1 MRLTKLLIAILFF
14 LLLWWPGAFSSQ
26 PWRTWFWATRP
37 GTTATYS
44 PYTEWAAGYYWFY
57 KIPAEGGHR
66 EQLAFRSPEDRRS
79 TSWGQRLVKAN
90 VIYIVTYVTDTP
102 NWGNVS
108 QFIDIGP
115 PCGNWRSA
123 MFEEGET
130 TRSQTYSL
138 LAAAQSNRE
147 LPIGIDA
154 AVAKT
159 EELAPGVTATIQA
172 TPELP
177 ITTQAAIAGNP
188 ELAHPVRAAIR
199 AELLLEPGIIAAIGK
214 DFSLVPGVTAT
225 VQGNPYQ
232 WYGTRAAIKGETEK
246 SVGITAFVVKSRA
259 TQIMLEMEN
268 LWPQEMD
275 LRSTPNSPS
284 EWRDWRKHQLGQ

>member
-1 MRLTKLLIAILFF
+1 MRLTKLLMAILFF
-14 LLLWWPGAFSSQ
+14 LYIWWPYDVNLYKF
-26 PWRTWFWATRP
+26 PYRTWF
-37 GTTATYS
+37 YS
-44 PYTEWAAGYYWFY
+44 SRYSSGTEWPVGMYWFY
-57 KIPAEGGHR
+57 KIPAENGHR
-66 EQLAFRSPEDRRS
+66 AQLAFRSPEDRRS
-79 TSWGQRLVKAN
+79 TGWGQRLIKKDVL
-90 VIYIVTYVTDTP
+90 YIITYAGDTP

-115 PCGNWRSA
+115 PCGNWLSG
-123 MFEEGET
+123 MFEEGDI

-177 ITTQAAIAGNP
+177 ITTQAAITGNP

-199 AELLLEPGIIAAIGK
+199 AELLLEPAIIAAVGK
-214 DFSLVPGVTAT
+214 DCSLNSGATAT
-225 VQGNPYQ
+225 IQGNPHK

-246 SVGITAFVVKSRA
+246 TVGITAFVVKSRA

>member
-57 KIPAEGGHR
+57 KIPAEDGHR

-79 TSWGQRLVKAN
+79 TGWGRRLVKKD
-90 VIYIVTYVTDTP
+90 VLYIITHAGDTP

>member
-14 LLLWWPGAFSSQ
+14 LVLWWPGTFPSQ

-37 GTTATYS
+37 GTGATYS

-79 TSWGQRLVKAN
+79 TGWGRRLVKKD
-90 VIYIVTYVTDTP
+90 VLYIITHAGDTP

-199 AELLLEPGIIAAIGK
+199 AELYLEPAIIAAVGK
-214 DFSLVPGVTAT
+214 DFSLDCGATAT
-225 VQGNPYQ
+225 VQGNPYK
-232 WYGTRAAIKGETEK
+232 WYGTRAAIIGETEK

-268 LWPQEMD
+268 LWPQELD

-284 EWRDWRKHQLGQ
+284 KFRDWRKQPIGQ

>member
-14 LLLWWPGAFSSQ
+14 LLLWWPGAFPSQ

-37 GTTATYS
+37 GTSATYS
-44 PYTEWAAGYYWFY
+44 RYTEWAAGYYWFY

-79 TSWGQRLVKAN
+79 TGWGQRLVKKD
-90 VIYIVTYVTDTP
+90 VLYIITHAGDTP

-246 SVGITAFVVKSRA
+246 TVGIVAFVVKSRA
-259 TQIMLEMEN
+259 DQIMLEMEN
-268 LWPQEMD
+268 NWPQELD

-284 EWRDWRKHQLGQ
+284 KFRDWRKQPIGQ

>member
-14 LLLWWPGAFSSQ
+14 LLLWWPGTFPSQ

-37 GTTATYS
+37 GTGATYS

-79 TSWGQRLVKAN
+79 TGWGQRLIKKDVL
-90 VIYIVTYVTDTP
+90 YIVTYVTDTP

-199 AELLLEPGIIAAIGK
+199 AELLLEPGIIAAVGK

>member
-14 LLLWWPGAFSSQ
+14 LLLWWPGTFPSQ

-37 GTTATYS
+37 GTGATYS

-79 TSWGQRLVKAN
+79 TGWGQRLVKAN

>member
-79 TSWGQRLVKAN
+79 TGWGQRLVKAN

-138 LAAAQSNRE
+138 LAAVQSNRE
-147 LPIGIDA
+147 LPVGIGA
-154 AVAKT
+154 TVAKT

-188 ELAHPVRAAIR
+188 ELVHPVRAAIR

-232 WYGTRAAIKGETEK
+232 WYGTRAAIKGETEN

>member
-14 LLLWWPGAFSSQ
+14 LLLWWPGTFPSQ

-37 GTTATYS
+37 GTSATYS

-79 TSWGQRLVKAN
+79 TGWGRRLVKKD
-90 VIYIVTYVTDTP
+90 VLYIITHAGDTP

>member
-1 MRLTKLLIAILFF
+1 MRLTKLLMAILFF
-14 LLLWWPGAFSSQ
+14 LYLWWPYDVNLYKF
-26 PWRTWFWATRP
+26 PYRTWFWSTR
-37 GTTATYS
+37 
-44 PYTEWAAGYYWFY
+44 YTHGDEWPEGFYWFY
-57 KIPAEGGHR
+57 KIPAEAGHR

-79 TSWGQRLVKAN
+79 VGWGQRLIKKDVL
-90 VIYIVTYVTDTP
+90 YIITHAGDTP

>member
-14 LLLWWPGAFSSQ
+14 LLLWWPGAFPSQ

-37 GTTATYS
+37 GTSATYS

-79 TSWGQRLVKAN
+79 VGWGQRLVKKD
-90 VIYIVTYVTDTP
+90 VIYIITYPGDTP
-102 NWGNVS
+102 NWGNAS

-115 PCGNWRSA
+115 PCGNWLSG
-123 MFEEGET
+123 MFEEGEI
-130 TRSQTYSL
+130 TRSQTYSVQ
-138 LAAAQSNRE
+138 AAVQAVRE
-147 LPIGIDA
+147 MPTSIGA
-154 AVAKT
+154 AVAKND
-159 EELAPGVTATIQA
+159 ELEAGITATIRA

-177 ITTQAAIAGNP
+177 IITQAAIAGNP
-188 ELAHPVRAAIR
+188 ELVHPIRAAIR
-199 AELLLEPGIIAAIGK
+199 AELYLEPAIIAAVGK
-214 DFSLVPGVTAT
+214 DFSLDCGATAT
-225 VQGNPYQ
+225 VQGNPYK

-246 SVGITAFVVKSRA
+246 TVGIVAFVVKSRA
-259 TQIMLEMEN
+259 DQIMLEMEN
-268 LWPQEMD
+268 NWPQELD

-284 EWRDWRKHQLGQ
+284 KFRDWRKQPIGQ

>member
-79 TSWGQRLVKAN
+79 TGWGRRLVKKD
-90 VIYIVTYVTDTP
+90 VLYIITHAGDTP

>member
-79 TSWGQRLVKAN
+79 TGWGQRLVKAN

>member
-1 MRLTKLLIAILFF
+1 MRLTKLLMAILFF
-14 LLLWWPGAFSSQ
+14 LYLWWPYDVNLYKF
-26 PWRTWFWATRP
+26 PYRTWFWSTR
-37 GTTATYS
+37 
-44 PYTEWAAGYYWFY
+44 YTHGDEWPEGFYWFY
-57 KIPAEGGHR
+57 KIPAEAGHR

-79 TSWGQRLVKAN
+79 VGWGQRLIKKDVL
-90 VIYIVTYVTDTP
+90 YIITYAGDTP

-115 PCGNWRSA
+115 PCGNWLSG